1 MFIRVCLDLN
11 HFLSRWRRNIPPIPP
26 PLLISMNNMNNTM
39 SEKSLVVLVFK
50 TRRKKGRGIAGRMQI
65 RREGR
70 KGREGRKE
78 GGREGGKEGE
88 CTDLSA
94 VTQKGK
100 GATTTCLEAGQMMG
114 GIVSDVPERD

>member
-1 MFIRVCLDLN
+1 
-11 HFLSRWRRNIPPIPP
+11 
-26 PLLISMNNMNNTM
+26 
-39 SEKSLVVLVFK
+39 
-50 TRRKKGRGIAGRMQI
+50 MQI
-65 RREGR
+65 RREGG
-70 KGREGRKE
+70 KEGGREGGKE

-88 CTDLSA
+88 RTDLSA